1 MIITEI
7 FYGLKCDRCG
17 ELYTDGE
24 HSFWNDESNVIENSY
39 ESDWNELK
47 GKYYCPDC
55 HEVDDETDEVK
66 VYEEYPEHLKTLN
79 KFIDGV
85 MRGYNRSIG
94 ENENEFTV
102 KFRLYKSSHL
112 KDFEEKFISELLG
125 QKLISISREI
135 GKYNDYTNVI
145 RFKK

>member
-24 HSFWNDESNVIENSY
+24 YSFWNDESNVIENAY

-47 GKYYCPDC
+47 GRYYCPDC

-66 VYEEYPEHLKTLN
+66 VYEEYPEHLNT
-79 KFIDGV
+79 
-85 MRGYNRSIG
+85 
-94 ENENEFTV
+94 
-102 KFRLYKSSHL
+102 
-112 KDFEEKFISELLG
+112 
-125 QKLISISREI
+125 
-135 GKYNDYTNVI
+135 
-145 RFKK
+145 